1 MQATPTPQPL
11 SHIKNDDFPLP
22 LGEDARRAGEGAF
35 ITPTPQP
42 FSHIKNDDFPL
53 LLGEDA
59 RRAGEGECHYAK
71 LTSLQ
76 IRCYARELRKNMTKA
91 ECLLWQYLRKRRLC
105 AHKFRRQHA
114 LGYYILDFYCH
125 ELKLVIELDGNQH
138 LEENQREYD
147 MQRSVVLA
155 NLGISVLRFRNYQ
168 VLNNIEAVL
177 KIIESYISKA
187 MPTPQPLSQ
196 RERA

>member
-1 MQATPTPQPL
+1 
-11 SHIKNDDFPLP
+11 
-22 LGEDARRAGEGAF
+22 
-35 ITPTPQP
+35 
-42 FSHIKNDDFPL
+42 
-53 LLGEDA
+53 
-59 RRAGEGECHYAK
+59 
-71 LTSLQ
+71 
-76 IRCYARELRKNMTKA
+76 MTKA

-168 VLNNIEAVL
+168 ALNNIEAVL

-187 MPTPQPLSQ
+187 MPTPQPLSHVKNDDFPLPLGEDA
-196 RERA
+196 RRAGEGGSTAESVTPRDNDSPTYKFLAHALR